1 MGALNCTYGSPHTKP
16 TNKQA
21 GVSVPGGS
29 RLPQTRALTRG
40 PSLLHEIHSC
50 SCQAPLPMSGEPGNG
65 RDRGTG
71 AQAGGGGGNNDVVN
85 L

>member
-1 MGALNCTYGSPHTKP
+1 
-16 TNKQA
+16 
-21 GVSVPGGS
+21 
-29 RLPQTRALTRG
+29 
-40 PSLLHEIHSC
+40 
-50 SCQAPLPMSGEPGNG
+50 MSGEPGNG